1 MTTFNQMTITQT
13 SDDNTVGAVTQVSE
27 GSVANGANTLSI
39 TQGGSGSQTVDRV
52 RQTQQDGKAAQFT
65 TIEQTGAFNRVALID
80 QLANSNAYDAD
91 NQITLRMTGVR
102 NGQIG
107 LSGAAAETI
116 VTDNGIVQEAGNG
129 DIRSNGNR
137 VDLLITGDFN
147 RFGIRQG
154 GRMNDVGFITINGNE
169 NQLGLRQ
176 DGTENDIVIAA
187 PIEGAFNIIGIDQ
200 LGTNA
205 AILSLDTASAGD
217 GGAQS
222 DRNSVFIHQDGTN
235 SVTFDLKG
243 DDNDFRIDQD
253 YDNVGR
259 GGNNVAALSVFG
271 NGNIGLV
278 RQYGDN
284 LATIKISGDNNLTAS
299 ATAILPV
306 ASVGEFVQDGK
317 GNEASVFVF
326 GDTNIMGTFQSGDDH
341 RLFMTIIGSGNQAA
355 ISQSGA
361 ANIGNLVQN
370 GKGNAA
376 SILQR

>member
-1 MTTFNQMTITQT
+1 MKSPLVLGNDDHVLQT
-13 SDDNTVGAVTQVSE
+13 GLRDARRIE
-27 GSVANGANTLSI
+27 L
-39 TQGGSGSQTVDRV
+39 R
-52 RQTQQDGKAAQFT
+52 
-65 TIEQTGAFNRVALID
+65 EQTGAFNRVALID
-80 QLANSNAYDAD
+80 QLANNNAYDAD
-91 NQITLRMTGVR
+91 NQITLRMTGGR

-187 PIEGAFNIIGIDQ
+187 PIECAFNIIGIDQ

-205 AILSLDTASAGD
+205 AILSLDMASAGD

-222 DRNSVFIHQDGTN
+222 DRNSVFIRQDGTN
-235 SVTFDLKG
+235 GVTFDLKG

-253 YDNVGR
+253 YDSVGR
-259 GGNNVAALSVFG
+259 GGNNVAAISVFG

-278 RQYGDN
+278 RQYGGN
-284 LATIKISGDNNLTAS
+284 LATVEIFGDNNNNLAAS

-341 RLFMTIIGSGNQAA
+341 RLFMTIIGSGN
-355 ISQSGA
+355 
-361 ANIGNLVQN
+361 
-370 GKGNAA
+370 
-376 SILQR
+376 